1 VLLGD
6 SVVTGVSFNLNR
18 QESDTRSYTV
28 NEVAE
33 KLQEK
38 GVQNWLVLDLDG
50 EHLAAQA
57 DTLADGE
64 IYWMRMIILAL
75 IFLAIEILLIKFWK

>member
-1 VLLGD
+1 
-6 SVVTGVSFNLNR
+6 
-18 QESDTRSYTV
+18 
-28 NEVAE
+28 
-33 KLQEK
+33 
-38 GVQNWLVLDLDG
+38 VLDLDG

-57 DTLADGE
+57 DNLADGE